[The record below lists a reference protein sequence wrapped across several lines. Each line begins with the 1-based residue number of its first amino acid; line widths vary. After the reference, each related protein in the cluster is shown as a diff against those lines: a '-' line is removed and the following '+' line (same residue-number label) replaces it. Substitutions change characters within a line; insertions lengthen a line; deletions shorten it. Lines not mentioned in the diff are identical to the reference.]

1 MYAKCLIGCQ
11 WQVCESCRLEQDKKN
26 KDENTVLQ
34 MKGKKKSRL
43 ANNANRRW
51 FCIFLLQSLSRS
63 WSWAA
68 LTPADSGIW
77 GTEQDAE
84 AQMSQGQFGA
94 KQEQV
99 FRLLVTSSC
108 LRAKVL
114 CFPVLTTELFSS
126 AAEFWLHSNN
136 LWTHMLIFVDLKFQK
151 NSQLLHL
158 QLSLILVSFQ
168 LFLLFL
174 YFKRMAAWWRNILTK
189 QPP

>member
-1 MYAKCLIGCQ
+1 MYSSLSSHFTCMPNVWLAASGRSVRAAGWSRTKRMKMKTPC
-11 WQVCESCRLEQDKKN
+11 CRW
-26 KDENTVLQ
+26 
-34 MKGKKKSRL
+34 KGKKKKSRL
-43 ANNANRRW
+43 ANNANCRW

-84 AQMSQGQFGA
+84 AQMSQGRFGA

-114 CFPVLTTELFSS
+114 CFPVLATELF
-126 AAEFWLHSNN
+126 F
-136 LWTHMLIFVDLKFQK
+136 
-151 NSQLLHL
+151 
-158 QLSLILVSFQ
+158 
-168 LFLLFL
+168 FLLQSFDCIVIIYGPQVWLICWFL
-174 YFKRMAAWWRNILTK
+174 LTRSFKRTPNFFTYIS
-189 QPP
+189 P